1 MYNKSQLM
9 QQHFA
14 TRITRLFSNHI
25 CSSSKSYFSTL
36 TNNKKW
42 KPNPS
47 YVKKLKDN
55 PFIIPKYSFTT
66 VNEFIRINYKQLNED
81 VYLQGLAL
89 GFWES
94 RYTLLEY
101 KQKNMIY
108 NKLSLAATLRLSKNI
123 HVSAEKILKQ
133 LEELKPCNQ
142 TSDLF
147 KKQLLKKYKKLLKMT
162 LEDVTDY
169 TD

>member
-1 MYNKSQLM
+1 MYNTYHLM
-9 QQHFA
+9 KPHFA
-14 TRITRLFSNHI
+14 TRTTVMLVLGNHI
-25 CSSSKSYFSTL
+25 CSPIKI
-36 TNNKKW
+36 NKKDFSALIVH
-42 KPNPS
+42 S
-47 YVKKLKDN
+47 YNKKLYSNHLFFKR
-55 PFIIPKYSFTT
+55 SFTNI
-66 VNEFIRINYKQLNED
+66 NEFIRINYKQLNED

-162 LEDVTDY
+162 LEDVIHD
-169 TD
+169 